1 MRTPRHYCYRP
12 SVAAQ
17 SNTPPEQLQQR
28 PHKKSKLA
36 GSGNVSISAAVM
48 KIFLMSQDSVDLEK
62 PTKAKFAIMW
72 DAMKKMHEPLVIEG
86 SAEANNQLL
95 QIIRKKLRAKQLP
108 HASDCPFAN
117 LCGSN
122 NGIGMGNSWVPST
135 NKHVVKKAENMQTDY
150 PVRQDKMFQHGYIPY
165 PIYKR

>member
-1 MRTPRHYCYRP
+1 VGWCNEQD
-12 SVAAQ
+12 AQ
-17 SNTPPEQLQQR
+17 
-28 PHKKSKLA
+28 
-36 GSGNVSISAAVM
+36 
-48 KIFLMSQDSVDLEK
+48 
-62 PTKAKFAIMW
+62 AIG
-72 DAMKKMHEPLVIEG
+72 DRRKRRGRQSLVE
-86 SAEANNQLL
+86 
-95 QIIRKKLRAKQLP
+95 IIRKKLRAKQLP
-108 HASDCPFAN
+108 HASDRPFAN